1 MKIESDSL
9 YFTMAAD
16 VVLRTA
22 ITQTM
27 FAELAQMQAFK
38 HMQAVKLVA
47 DAYELHAYFT
57 KSPEAGQLEFA
68 HEWTQH
74 MAARGCISKHNGS
87 DGYKAYDVKGRYC
100 GRLSV
105 ANGRATIINWR
116 GTI

>member
-9 YFTMAAD
+9 YFTLAAD

-27 FAELAQMQAFK
+27 FAELASMQAFK

-47 DAYELHAYFT
+47 DAYELHCYFVQ
-57 KSPEAGQLEFA
+57 SPESGSLEFA
-68 HEWTQH
+68 GEWTRH
-74 MAARGCISKHNGS
+74 MTARGCISKHNGT
-87 DGYKAYDVKGRYC
+87 DGYKAYDPKGRYC
-100 GRLSV
+100 GRLSA

-116 GTI
+116 S